1 VKKLTTYLERYLTGP
16 FKCRP
21 IKYGLGNE
29 NKKKKKQ
36 QSKAADMEY
45 QNLFLCLIRKKE
57 LSNKN

>member
-1 VKKLTTYLERYLTGP
+1 MEKKER
-16 FKCRP
+16 KQ
-21 IKYGLGNE
+21 E
-29 NKKKKKQ
+29 KKTKQ